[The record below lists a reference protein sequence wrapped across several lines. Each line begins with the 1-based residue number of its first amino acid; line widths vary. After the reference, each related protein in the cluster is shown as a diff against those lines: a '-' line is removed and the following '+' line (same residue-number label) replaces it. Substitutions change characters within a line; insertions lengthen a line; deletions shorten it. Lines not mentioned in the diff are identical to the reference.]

1 MKNTLTLFSL
11 LVALTNAG
19 FAQTGH
25 KPAAVQKVSVDHKV
39 DGSFTVEGKTR
50 KLSYAYSFTGKVK
63 YYGND
68 QVALVFS
75 DRPLTAADVECL
87 FDTFCNDNVR
97 QKARRGE
104 LHAVTMMIDLNDRRT
119 PTYKKMH
126 YYEVYT
132 NVGDGSFKW
141 KSINDPK
148 GQMDFIFSSAR
159 QGVAEGVLASNLQ
172 AASVLQAA
180 SAGMFSEKEI
190 ALCHQ
195 LSIRFQVE
203 LHTDK
208 WAGTFGAPPPTN
220 LEPGRASGRF
230 VVQGKTL
237 SFNYVYSEITYDL
250 IDEKKSV
257 KLRFTDKPVSDFAS
271 VLPELK
277 KAGVEYTVELQF
289 VNNDP
294 TSLLTYKLSAPAQ
307 VYAVSVAKWV
317 ELTSSDKN
325 YVEGRFRSEGDTE
338 LDLAFKAPT
347 GGDRDAPVTA
357 ATGKVLPVNGG
368 EPGKVYLE
376 IMKDLSAARSLT
388 EVKQVL
394 NSVCLADCEIL
405 RYIEQTEKE
414 IQNNLRLNTIER
426 QRDAVLLLGAKDFRL
441 TGGLMNQDHTKATLS
456 FDFALQGSEVLGR
469 ANMHFENG
477 EWKLGKRQVK
487 VTFNPAR
494 GNRQPARKPSVKR
507 QQDEQ

>member
-1 MKNTLTLFSL
+1 MKYTLTLFSL

-19 FAQTGH
+19 FAQTS
-25 KPAAVQKVSVDHKV
+25 KEPAALQKVAVDNKV

-50 KLSYAYSFTGKVK
+50 KLNYAYSFSGKVK
-63 YYGND
+63 GYGSD
-68 QVALVFS
+68 HLALVFS
-75 DRPLTAADVECL
+75 DRALTATDVECF
-87 FDTFCNDNVR
+87 FDSFCNDNVI

-104 LHAVTMMIDLNDRRT
+104 FHAVTMVIDPNDKGT
-119 PTYKKMH
+119 PSYKKMW

-132 NVGDGSFKW
+132 DFGDGSFKW
-141 KSINDPK
+141 KSINTPK
-148 GQMDFIFSSAR
+148 GQIDFTFSSAR
-159 QGVAEGVLASNLQ
+159 QGVAEGALESNLQ
-172 AASVLQAA
+172 AASVGIFGA
-180 SAGMFSEKEI
+180 KEI
-190 ALCHQ
+190 AVRHQ
-195 LSIRFQVE
+195 LNFRFKVE

-208 WAGTFGAPPPTN
+208 WAGRFGAPPPTN
-220 LEPGRASGRF
+220 LEPGRASGRL
-230 VVQGKTL
+230 VVEGKTIR
-237 SFNYVYSEITYDL
+237 FNYVYSEITYNL

-294 TSLLTYKLSAPAQ
+294 TSLLTYKLSAPAK
-307 VYAVSVAKWV
+307 VFSVNVAKWV

-347 GGDRDAPVTA
+347 GGDRDAPVTT

-368 EPGKVYLE
+368 EPGKAYLK
-376 IMKDLSAARSLT
+376 IMKDLSAARSLA

-394 NSVCLADCEIL
+394 KSVCLADCEIL

-414 IQNNLRLNTIER
+414 IQNNPRLNTIEK
-426 QRDAVLLLGAKDFRL
+426 QRDAVLLLGTTDFRL

-469 ANMHFENG
+469 TNMHFENG
-477 EWKLGKRQVK
+477 EWKLGQRQVK

-494 GNRQPARKPSVKR
+494 GNRQPARKPAIKR
-507 QQDEQ
+507 QPDEQ